1 MHEPASKPNWKFC
14 TQHPSDRPIHHRAVR
29 HPNDCVMYVC
39 ACRNTTTTSMSQNK
53 NNVTGR
59 FKPTFR
65 SYEKS
70 RNSPYTARVNER
82 STKEVREDPL
92 ENYHAWPSG
101 WKNKKDPFFI
111 FKDKT
116 LRAIAMECL
125 DEFEHNYFCVVLEKV
140 PYNVKE
146 KQGKLEEMLKEDPLG
161 LVTIPTD
168 NPLCWTS
175 HRTAPTAGAES
186 TTLAKSTPAST
197 KPAKKPKAKKSGKKD
212 KKSKKKKRRA
222 KKRKAKARAEKA
234 ADTADSSAPKDGTS
248 TEKLAPPS
256 DG

>member
-1 MHEPASKPNWKFC
+1 MIVLC
-14 TQHPSDRPIHHRAVR
+14 T
-29 HPNDCVMYVC
+29 CVY
-39 ACRNTTTTSMSQNK
+39 AESTTTTSMSQSK
-53 NNVTGR
+53 NTVSGR

-168 NPLCWTS
+168 NPLCWTQRALS
-175 HRTAPTAGAES
+175 
-186 TTLAKSTPAST
+186 KS
-197 KPAKKPKAKKSGKKD
+197 
-212 KKSKKKKRRA
+212 R
-222 KKRKAKARAEKA
+222 
-234 ADTADSSAPKDGTS
+234 
-248 TEKLAPPS
+248 L
-256 DG
+256 